1 MSKEGNLYV
10 EIWKKELKLIL
21 LFIKK
26 NGGKVGLNRSD
37 FEKVGNRLSVG
48 YGFSLSII
56 DGEIPLDEGNATSR
70 DLRIVLNESEKF
82 RELANGKRIKI
93 KVTDNSKKFELSVD
107 VQPL

>member
-1 MSKEGNLYV
+1 MSRESNLYV
-10 EIWKKELKLIL
+10 EIWRKKYLTLIL
-21 LFIKK
+21 CFIKK
-26 NGGKVGLNRSD
+26 GEGKRTIDRLD
-37 FEKVGNRLSVG
+37 FETAGNRAR
-48 YGFSLSII
+48 YGFNLDIR
-56 DGEIPLDEGNATSR
+56 DGKIPLDESNATSR